1 MEEVDMERRQNT
13 AQPRS
18 NESEKNVSHFFSKEV
33 QDKIAAHPCYSKDA
47 HQYARMHLPVAPA
60 CNIQCNY
67 CNRKYDCS
75 NESRPGVV
83 SRLVDPPQALKQYL
97 AIKKRA
103 PNLTVMGI
111 AGPGDALANPQA
123 TFETMEKIKA
133 ADPSVQLCVSTN
145 GLMLEP
151 HVDRLAALGVDHLT
165 ITINCVDPEVGAK
178 IYPWVYYNN
187 RRLRG
192 IEASTILIAQQ
203 MKGLEAAAKA
213 GMMVKVNTVLIPGIN
228 DHHIQAVS
236 EAVKARGALLHNI
249 MPLISDP
256 AHGTFFGL
264 TGQRGP
270 NESEIELARQA
281 SGDHMPQMTHCQ
293 QCRADAVGTLGGC
306 SSSADQESA
315 CSPSLPEKT
324 SHHQG
329 YQVAVA
335 SNGSDRITTHFGHA
349 KVFEIYQYSSLEQ
362 RFDFIEARNV
372 AAYCTGQTE
381 CSDHEDEKEQ
391 IIAAVAD
398 CQLVLSA
405 RMGISPW
412 RQLEKLGVT
421 PNVDFALSDTAEA
434 LQQIAAHFAELDS
447 SSTKE
452 LERQHEVCNNG

>member
-1 MEEVDMERRQNT
+1 MDSRQNT
-13 AQPRS
+13 AQPQ
-18 NESEKNVSHFFSKEV
+18 SEETEKKVSHFFSKEV
-33 QDKIAAHPCYSKDA
+33 QDKIAEHPCYSKDA

-83 SRLVDPPQALKQYL
+83 SRLVDPPQALKQYQ

-123 TFETMEKIKA
+123 TFETMEKVKA

-151 HVDRLAALGVDHLT
+151 YVERLAELGVDHLT
-165 ITINCVDPEVGAK
+165 ITINCIDPEVGEK
-178 IYPWVYYNN
+178 IYPWVYFNN
-187 RRLRG
+187 KRLRG
-192 IEASTILIAQQ
+192 VEASTTLIAQQ
-203 MKGLEAAAKA
+203 MKGLEAAAKV
-213 GMMVKVNTVLIPGIN
+213 GMMVKVNTVLIPGVN
-228 DHHIQAVS
+228 DHHIEAVS
-236 EAVKARGALLHNI
+236 EAVKERGALLHNI

-270 NESEIELARQA
+270 NEEEIELAREA
-281 SGDHMPQMTHCQ
+281 SGSNMAQMTHCQ

-306 SSSADQESA
+306 SISIDDEADCGESQQENISGY
-315 CSPSLPEKT
+315 E
-324 SHHQG
+324 G

-335 SNGSDRITTHFGHA
+335 SDGSEWIKTHFGHA
-349 KVFEIYQYSSLEQ
+349 KVFEIYQYSSREQ
-362 RFDFIEARNV
+362 RFNFIEARNV
-372 AAYCTGQTE
+372 EAYCNGQAE
-381 CSDHEDEKEQ
+381 CSDNEDEKEQ
-391 IIAAVAD
+391 IIAAVSD
-398 CQLVLSA
+398 CKMVLSA

-421 PNVDFALSDTAEA
+421 PNVDFAMDQTADA
-434 LQQIAAHFAELDS
+434 LAQIADRFTQLDS
-447 SSTKE
+447 SATKE
-452 LERQHEVCNNG
+452 LETLDEVCNNG

>member
-1 MEEVDMERRQNT
+1 MESHQNT
-13 AQPRS
+13 APPHS
-18 NESEKNVSHFFSKEV
+18 NESETNISHLFSREV

-83 SRLVDPPQALKQYL
+83 SRLVDPPQALKQYQ

-133 ADPSVQLCVSTN
+133 ADPSVQLCISTN

-151 HVDRLAALGVDHLT
+151 HVDRLAQLGVDHLT
-165 ITINCVDPEVGAK
+165 ITINCIDPEVGAK
-178 IYPWVYYNN
+178 IYPWIYFNYK
-187 RRLRG
+187 RLRG
-192 IEASTILIAQQ
+192 IEASKTLISQQ

-213 GMMVKVNTVLIPGIN
+213 GMMVKVNTVLIPGVN
-228 DHHIQAVS
+228 DHHIEAVS
-236 EAVKARGALLHNI
+236 AAVKQRGALLHNI

-256 AHGTFFGL
+256 AHGTYFGL

-270 NESEIELARQA
+270 TEEEIQRARAA

-306 SSSADQESA
+306 SSTADEQRSCGSTESD
-315 CSPSLPEKT
+315 T
-324 SHHQG
+324 NTGNDG

-335 SNGSDRITTHFGHA
+335 SDGSEIIKTHFGHA
-349 KVFEIYQYSSLEQ
+349 KVFEVYRYSDTSQ
-362 RFDFIEARNV
+362 QFNFIEERNV
-372 AAYCTGQTE
+372 AAYCNGQSE
-381 CSDHEDEKEQ
+381 CLENEDEKEQ
-391 IIAAVAD
+391 IINTVAD

-405 RMGISPW
+405 RMGIAPW

-421 PNVDFALSDTAEA
+421 PNVDFAMEYTADALKQIALHITEFDSSTQHKEA
-434 LQQIAAHFAELDS
+434 L
-447 SSTKE
+447 
-452 LERQHEVCNNG
+452 HEVCHNG

>member
-1 MEEVDMERRQNT
+1 MERRQHT
-13 AQPRS
+13 APPRS
-18 NESEKNVSHFFSKEV
+18 NESEKTVSHFFSKEV

-111 AGPGDALANPQA
+111 AGPGDALANPSA
-123 TFETMEKIKA
+123 TFETMAKIKA
-133 ADPSVQLCVSTN
+133 ADPSVQLCISTN

-151 HVDRLAALGVDHLT
+151 YVDRLVQLGVDHLT
-165 ITINCVDPEVGAK
+165 ITINCIDPDVGAN
-178 IYPWVYYNN
+178 IYPWVYYNHK
-187 RRLRG
+187 RLRG
-192 IEASTILIAQQ
+192 VDGAQTLITQQ
-203 MKGLEAAAKA
+203 LRGLEAAAKA

-270 NESEIELARQA
+270 SDEEIKLARDA
-281 SGDHMPQMTHCQ
+281 SGGHMPQMTHCQ

-306 SSSADQESA
+306 SSSIEEESSCA
-315 CSPSLPEKT
+315 SSST
-324 SHHQG
+324 NDIRHNDG

-335 SNGSDRITTHFGHA
+335 SDGSDRITTHFGHA
-349 KVFEIYQYSSLEQ
+349 KVFEIYRYSSQNQ

-372 AAYCTGQTE
+372 SAYCSGQSE
-381 CSDHEDEKEQ
+381 CADNEDEKEQ

-398 CQLVLSA
+398 CKLVLSA

-421 PNVDFALSDTAEA
+421 PNVDFALSDTADA
-434 LQQIAAHFAELDS
+434 LNQIAAHFEQPTM
-447 SSTKE
+447 SSTE
-452 LERQHEVCNNG
+452 EMERQHEICNNG